1 MRFGKLHFCIQLNS
15 GFRECLLKKRFYIVF
30 VSRDEDG
37 GLRKVPVPMH
47 YAYLFVAAAV
57 IGMFTISGMAGSYSR
72 MLLKTAHFDQVREER
87 DASRKDYAQL
97 EQVAHEEDVQAA
109 SLGTLASEIS
119 AIYGLRKSSL
129 VTAAAAPASAPSK
142 NVAAGTA
149 AATAPLAGDSLTADG
164 YKQSL
169 DEFLVLRTSAL
180 NGSAGRSMI
189 TGLPV
194 NLSSSDGVGVTADL
208 DNAPSL
214 WPVQGSITSSF
225 GEREDPFNGEGA
237 FHKGV
242 DISAAYGTPIRAA
255 ADGVVESATIESGY
269 GRQVQI
275 DHGHGLK
282 TLYAHMSGFTVTQGQ
297 SVIRGQVIGYVGLS
311 GRSTG
316 AHLHYEVQIHGTPVN
331 PHKYLRTTLADLSSN
346 PAGL

>member
-1 MRFGKLHFCIQLNS
+1 
-15 GFRECLLKKRFYIVF
+15 LKKRFYIVF

-37 GLRKVPVPMH
+37 GLRKIPVPMH
-47 YAYLFVAAAV
+47 YAYLFITAAV
-57 IGMFTISGMAGSYSR
+57 VGMFTISGMAGSYSR
-72 MLLKTAHFDQVREER
+72 MLLKTAHFDQVRQER

-97 EQVAHEEDVQAA
+97 EQVAHEKDVQAA
-109 SLGTLASEIS
+109 SLGSLASEIS
-119 AIYGLRKSSL
+119 ALYGLRKSSL
-129 VTAAAAPASAPSK
+129 TTASAAPAPAPAK
-142 NVAAGTA
+142 NIA
-149 AATAPLAGDSLTADG
+149 AGDSLTADS
-164 YKQSL
+164 YNKSL
-169 DEFLVLRTSAL
+169 DEFLALRTSAL

-194 NLSSSDGVGVTADL
+194 DLRSADHIGVTADL
-208 DNAPSL
+208 ENAPSL
-214 WPVQGSITSSF
+214 WPVQGSISSSF

-242 DISAAYGTPIRAA
+242 DISATYGTPIRAA
-255 ADGVVESATIESGY
+255 ADGVVESAAMENGY
-269 GRQVQI
+269 GRQVLI

-297 SVIRGQVIGYVGLS
+297 SVIRGQVIGYVGSS

>member
-1 MRFGKLHFCIQLNS
+1 M
-15 GFRECLLKKRFYIVF
+15 KKRFYIVF
-30 VSRDEDG
+30 VSRDDDG
-37 GLRKVPVPMH
+37 ALRKVPVPMH

-109 SLGTLASEIS
+109 SLGSLASEIS

-129 VTAAAAPASAPSK
+129 ASVAVPGPAPSK
-142 NVAAGTA
+142 NVAAA
-149 AATAPLAGDSLTADG
+149 AATAPLTGDSLTADS
-164 YKQSL
+164 YNQSL
-169 DEFLVLRTSAL
+169 DEFLALRTSAL
-180 NGSAGRSMI
+180 NGSAARSI
-189 TGLPV
+189 VTGLPV
-194 NLSSSDGVGVTADL
+194 DLSSADGVGVTADL

-214 WPVQGSITSSF
+214 WPVQGPITSSF

-237 FHKGV
+237 FHKGI

-255 ADGVVESATIESGY
+255 ADGVVESATMEGGY
-269 GRQVQI
+269 GRQVLL
-275 DHGHGLK
+275 DHGHDLK

-297 SVIRGQVIGYVGLS
+297 SVIRGQVIGYVGSS

-331 PHKYLRTTLADLSSN
+331 PHKYLRITLADLSSN

>member
-1 MRFGKLHFCIQLNS
+1 MRFGKAHFCIQLNS
-15 GFRECLLKKRFYIVF
+15 GSCEFLLKKRFYIVF

-37 GLRKVPVPMH
+37 ALRKVPVPMH

-57 IGMFTISGMAGSYSR
+57 IGMFTISGLAGSYSR
-72 MLLKTAHFDQVREER
+72 MLLKTAHFDQVRQER

-97 EQVAHEEDVQAA
+97 EQVAHEKDVQAA

-129 VTAAAAPASAPSK
+129 VTAAAAPAPDPSK
-142 NVAAGTA
+142 NV
-149 AATAPLAGDSLTADG
+149 AGDSLTADG

-169 DEFLVLRTSAL
+169 DEFLALRTSAL
-180 NGSAGRSMI
+180 NGSAARSI
-189 TGLPV
+189 VTGLPV
-194 NLSSSDGVGVTADL
+194 NLNSADSVGVTADL

-237 FHKGV
+237 FHKGI
-242 DISAAYGTPIRAA
+242 DISAVYGTPIRAA
-255 ADGVVESATIESGY
+255 ADGIVESATIEGGY
-269 GRQVQI
+269 GRQVLL

-282 TLYAHMSGFTVTQGQ
+282 TLYAHMSGFTVTLGQ
-297 SVIRGQVIGYVGLS
+297 SVIRGQVIGYVGTS

-316 AHLHYEVQIHGTPVN
+316 AHLHYEVQINGTPVN
-331 PHKYLRTTLADLSSN
+331 PHKYLRITLADLSSN
-346 PAGL
+346 PTGL

>member
-1 MRFGKLHFCIQLNS
+1 
-15 GFRECLLKKRFYIVF
+15 LKKHFYIVF

-37 GLRKVPVPMH
+37 TLRKVPVPMR

-72 MLLKTAHFDQVREER
+72 MMLKTAHFNQVRQER

-97 EQVAHEEDVQAA
+97 EQVAHEKDVQAA
-109 SLGTLASEIS
+109 SLGSLASEIS
-119 AIYGLRKSSL
+119 MLYGLRPSRL
-129 VTAAAAPASAPSK
+129 VEAAAKVTPAAPKTSAAAVTTGPASAPVS
-142 NVAAGTA
+142 
-149 AATAPLAGDSLTADG
+149 AGDTLTADS
-164 YKQSL
+164 YNKSL
-169 DEFLVLRTSAL
+169 DEFLALRTSAL
-180 NGSAGRSMI
+180 NGSAARSII
-189 TGLPV
+189 TGLPLR
-194 NLSSSDGVGVTADL
+194 LSSSADSIGVSADL
-208 DNAPSL
+208 DDAPSL
-214 WPVQGSITSSF
+214 WPVQGAISSSF

-242 DISAAYGTPIRAA
+242 DICAAYGTPIRAA
-255 ADGVVESATIESGY
+255 ADGVVESATMENGY
-269 GRQVQI
+269 GREVQI
-275 DHGHGLK
+275 SHGHNLK

-297 SVIRGQVIGYVGLS
+297 SVIRGQVIGYVGSS

-331 PHKYLRTTLADLSSN
+331 PHKYLRITLADLTTN